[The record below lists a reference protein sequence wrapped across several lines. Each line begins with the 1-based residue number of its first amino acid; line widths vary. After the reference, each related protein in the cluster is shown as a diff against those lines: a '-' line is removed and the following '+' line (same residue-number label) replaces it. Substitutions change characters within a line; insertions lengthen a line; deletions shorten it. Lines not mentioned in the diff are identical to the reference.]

1 MNRALATTSS
11 GDKSA
16 STPLIRGAGGVGFEC
31 STNNSDPSEVSKV
44 PLIRG
49 AGGVGFERNS
59 YIVSIYCILI
69 GFYVPFVLSLFH
81 EKHLLCHMNRP
92 VSKIS

>member
-16 STPLIRGAGGVGFEC
+16 STPLIRGAGGLALSVQ
-31 STNNSDPSEVSKV
+31 
-44 PLIRG
+44 L
-49 AGGVGFERNS
+49 RNS

-69 GFYVPFVLSLFH
+69 GFYMLFVLSLFH
-81 EKHLLCHMNRP
+81 EKHLLCHMNSP
-92 VSKIS
+92 VSKISRSAKRIVANPKLINSTYFL